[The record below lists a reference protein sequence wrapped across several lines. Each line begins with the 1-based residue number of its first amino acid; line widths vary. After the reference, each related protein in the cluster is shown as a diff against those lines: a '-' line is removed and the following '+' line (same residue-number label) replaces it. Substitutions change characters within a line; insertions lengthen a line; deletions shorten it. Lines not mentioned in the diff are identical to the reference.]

1 MWGELLVFVLILY
14 LFPCFL
20 SWCYAG
26 GDDLKL
32 GEYVRNIPGR
42 ALPIHISVVQGRE
55 RDYSWEEG
63 CDEEACEPG
72 SDEYWNAMKKRHNRR
87 W

>member
-1 MWGELLVFVLILY
+1 M
-14 LFPCFL
+14 
-20 SWCYAG
+20 
-26 GDDLKL
+26 
-32 GEYVRNIPGR
+32 RNIPGR

-55 RDYSWEEG
+55 RYYNWEEG